1 LEDELGRI
9 TFDLD
14 AMRSFKLGVELGSF
28 ARAADHVSRSTSAV
42 SAQLKKLEHQAGTPL
57 VRKSGRG
64 LELTN
69 AGEIMLSYAKRMIE
83 LNDEAV
89 IAVQEKELEG
99 WVRLGLQEDFGE
111 GFLSEVLMN
120 FSRANPK
127 VKIEARVARNHE
139 LIDRV
144 KSGALDLALTWGDGA
159 ESSNGCQLASI
170 PLHWIVPRS
179 KFSMELNEPDVQVP
193 LVAFEAP
200 CFFRSCA
207 VNALDRAELKWR
219 NSFTSPNLSGLWA
232 AVSAELG
239 ITIRTGIGLPE
250 KLRPLADGEWGL
262 PSLPSVSIAI
272 HQHKDTLNAP
282 SQRLANIVAAEVK
295 EAVSHLASDFAS

>member
-1 LEDELGRI
+1 
-9 TFDLD
+9 
-14 AMRSFKLGVELGSF
+14 
-28 ARAADHVSRSTSAV
+28 
-42 SAQLKKLEHQAGTPL
+42 
-57 VRKSGRG
+57 
-64 LELTN
+64 
-69 AGEIMLSYAKRMIE
+69 
-83 LNDEAV
+83 
-89 IAVQEKELEG
+89 
-99 WVRLGLQEDFGE
+99 
-111 GFLSEVLMN
+111 MN